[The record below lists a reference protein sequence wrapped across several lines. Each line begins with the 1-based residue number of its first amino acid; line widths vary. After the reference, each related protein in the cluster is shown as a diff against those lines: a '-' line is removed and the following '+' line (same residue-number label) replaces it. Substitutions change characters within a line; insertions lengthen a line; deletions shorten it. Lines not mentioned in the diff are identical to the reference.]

1 MPTDSYDRDLIA
13 PLEAQ
18 GDWDAKVERE
28 LDDLQAMPLYELQDM
43 LSQSQMESLNEH
55 VKEYLIE
62 TFGAE
67 IATDRIHG
75 REGR

>member
-18 GDWDAKVERE
+18 GDWDALVEAECEE
-28 LDDLQAMPLYELQDM
+28 LQIMPLPELVDE
-43 LSQSQMESLNEH
+43 LTDAEAASIR
-55 VKEYLIE
+55 EYIID
-62 TFGAE
+62 TFGNR

-75 REGR
+75 RE

>member
-18 GDWDAKVERE
+18 GDWDAQVEAE
-28 LDDLQAMPLYELQDM
+28 LDRLQALPLQELIDELTDAEAM
-43 LSQSQMESLNEH
+43 R
-55 VKEYLIE
+55 VREYIID
-62 TFGAE
+62 TFGDR
-67 IATDRIHG
+67 IATDRLLYG